1 MHKKKNRE
9 ERDVKAYW
17 EQERQKQNKQ
27 KKGKRKG
34 GKASPKHVPLVF
46 LHGLIIKLHALPL
59 HACNLEE
66 AKSKDLQHEAWRV
79 KGKFQLGV

>member
-9 ERDVKAYW
+9 ERDVKTQW

-27 KKGKRKG
+27 KKRKG
-34 GKASPKHVPLVF
+34 GKVSPKHVPLVF
-46 LHGLIIKLHALPL
+46 LHGLIIKLRALPL
-59 HACNLEE
+59 RACNLQE
-66 AKSKDLQHEAWRV
+66 AKSKELQHEAWRV